1 MTNQEKR
8 SLLQSVL
15 DRIDAKR
22 KVIRTDE
29 EGWNTWV
36 KMTDVIDVL
45 NNLLPVYTK
54 ETSLRD
60 CGMSVRLCNLLHCL
74 DCKTIGD
81 IEKLTISDIDKMR
94 HFGKITRREL
104 MLFINNHNLML
115 KEEQQNV

>member
-15 DRIDAKR
+15 DKIDARR
-22 KVIRTDE
+22 KVIRTDND
-29 EGWNTWV
+29 GWNTWV
-36 KMTDVIDVL
+36 RMTDVIDVL

-60 CGMSVRLCNLLHCL
+60 CDMSVRLCNVLHRW
-74 DCKTIGD
+74 DCDTIGD
-81 IEKLTISDIDKMR
+81 IEKLTMSDINNMR
-94 HFGKITRREL
+94 NVGKITKREL
-104 MLFINNHNLML
+104 MLFITNHNLKL